1 MPVPATGTF
10 TQYPA
15 LVADLPPLVK
25 AQQKVRRQIEPL
37 KDLEAEDARYRKE
50 IDALLIAAGLTKGE
64 SVTCGP
70 FDVTHCERAGSSK
83 LNREQVHARLVAE
96 GMDAGFVDKILDA
109 STETGLPALFAK
121 VEINKGA
128 IARLP
133 SKFVTK
139 NSRAMRR
146 MREAS

>member
-83 LNREQVHARLVAE
+83 LNRDLVKARLVS
-96 GMDAGFVDKILDA
+96 GGVDPDFVEQVLHD
-109 STETGLPALFAK
+109 STETGEPALFAK

-133 SKFVTK
+133 SKFVSK
-139 NSRAMRR
+139 NSRAVRR

>member
-1 MPVPATGTF
+1 MPLPATGTF

-50 IDALLIAAGLTKGE
+50 IDALLIAAGLGKGE
-64 SVTCGP
+64 SVSCGP
-70 FDVTHCERAGSSK
+70 FDVTHCERAGSPK
-83 LNREQVHARLVAE
+83 LNRDLVKARFVAGGVDPDFVEQVLH
-96 GMDAGFVDKILDA
+96 D
-109 STETGLPALFAK
+109 STETGEPALFAK

-133 SKFVTK
+133 AKFVTK